1 MVRQIS
7 REEFRQI
14 LRSNLPKE
22 LDDLISDEFYDFLRE
37 KGVLLVKEEGVEGAV
52 CENCEFCLRYV
63 SISKDKGWCIGRLK
77 KPPEHAPN
85 DTVKLCFV
93 REGFIEM
100 EVYLTP
106 REMWDLG
113 VQLQYM
119 GEKNVDI
126 EEEEKKKER

>member
-1 MVRQIS
+1 VVRQIS

-37 KGVLLVKEEGVEGAV
+37 KGVLLVKEEGVEGTV
-52 CENCEFCLRYV
+52 CENYEFRLEYLT
-63 SISKDKGWCIGRLK
+63 IDGKKGWCIGRLK

-85 DTVKLCFV
+85 DTVKLCFI
-93 REGFIEM
+93 RDGFIEM